1 MEDKTLQSIKKLL
14 QEHDEV
20 RLAIV
25 YGSAS
30 EDLQTPESDLD
41 LAVAGT
47 EQLSATS
54 MMKLIEELALIT
66 KRPIDLMDLQT
77 THGPLLK
84 QILSKGEVI
93 LKKDATL
100 YGEII
105 KRMIFAEADFM
116 PYYNRILKERRE
128 RWINS

>member
-1 MEDKTLQSIKKLL
+1 MEDKILQSIKELL

-30 EDLQTPESDLD
+30 ENRQTPASDLD
-41 LAVAGT
+41 LAVAGK

-54 MMKLIEELALIT
+54 MMKLIEELALIAE
-66 KRPIDLMDLQT
+66 RPIDLVDLQT

-84 QILSKGEVI
+84 QILSKGEI
-93 LKKDATL
+93 LFKEDPTL

-128 RWINS
+128 RWINN

>member
-1 MEDKTLQSIKKLL
+1 MEDKTLHSIKELL
-14 QEHDEV
+14 QKHDEV
-20 RLAIV
+20 QLAIV

-30 EDLQTPESDLD
+30 EDRQTPESDLD
-41 LAVAGT
+41 LAVAG
-47 EQLSATS
+47 EEELSADS
-54 MMKLIEELALIT
+54 IMSLIEELALIV
-66 KRPIDLMDLQT
+66 KRPIDLVDLQT

-93 LKKDATL
+93 LKENTTL

-128 RWINS
+128 KWINS